1 MELTKQQAKE
11 NLVKLLAKF
20 EREFASGLASSF
32 NEATTIT
39 NYIQPFLKDV
49 LGWDVNDSAQVGPE
63 HNVSRGRVDYS
74 LKTDGVI
81 RMFVE
86 AKRVKADLDKHIA
99 QAEGKAGQA

>member
-20 EREFASGLASSF
+20 ERDFTSGLASTF
-32 NEATTIT
+32 NEETTKT

-63 HNVSRGRVDYS
+63 HTVSRGRVDYS
-74 LKTDGVI
+74 LKTNESI
-81 RMFVE
+81 RLFVE
-86 AKRVKADLDKHIA
+86 AKPVKADLEMWD
-99 QAEGKAGQA
+99 GKCGT